1 MYYMNLFLI
10 SSIFGFVIETLL
22 KTFLFHSM
30 NNGIMFG
37 PWVPVYGFGIVII
50 VLVGNYIFKRK
61 DISMLWKNILLFG
74 IVSLLLTL
82 LEFIGGNL
90 IEMFFHEIYWDYS
103 DLMFNIGNYIALEMS
118 VVWGISSLIFIHFIR
133 PFLDKFIKKIPKFVT
148 ILVFGLF
155 VIDFIWTIISR
166 LV

>member
-37 PWVPVYGFGIVII
+37 PWVPVYGFGTVII
-50 VLVGNYIFKRK
+50 VLVENYIFKRK

-118 VVWGISSLIFIHFIR
+118 VV
-133 PFLDKFIKKIPKFVT
+133 
-148 ILVFGLF
+148 
-155 VIDFIWTIISR
+155 
-166 LV
+166 